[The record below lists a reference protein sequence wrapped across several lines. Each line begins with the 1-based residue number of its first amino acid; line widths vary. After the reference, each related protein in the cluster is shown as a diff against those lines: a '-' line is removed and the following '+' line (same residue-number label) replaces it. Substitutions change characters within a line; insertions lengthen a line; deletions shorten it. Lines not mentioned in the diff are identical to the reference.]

1 MKNKKKH
8 EKIENQMQKKKSP
21 SILAIVIKF
30 NRYNLL
36 FRIQNLQIVCVCF
49 LSPAIFY
56 LEQETHLKHLLSA
69 KNK

>member
-36 FRIQNLQIVCVCF
+36 FRIQNLQIVCVFFKSSYILLRTRNPPKTLVKC
-49 LSPAIFY
+49 
-56 LEQETHLKHLLSA
+56 QE
-69 KNK
+69 